1 MDRRL
6 ASVFAGLIASVV
18 GGVLFVVAV
27 SENRDVSAY
36 LAIALTLVG
45 AVSGLIAGVFSRRR
59 TAISIALVGFVPV
72 MLMALLIWR
81 LATDSS

>member
-1 MDRRL
+1 MDRRS
-6 ASVFAGLIASVV
+6 ASIFAGLIASVI

-45 AVSGLIAGVFSRRR
+45 AVWAVMAGVLSRRR
-59 TAISIALVGFVPV
+59 TALGIALFSFVPV
-72 MLMALLIWR
+72 MLVAWSIWR

>member
-6 ASVFAGLIASVV
+6 ASVLAGLIASVV
-18 GGVLFVVAV
+18 GGVLFVAAV
-27 SENRDVSAY
+27 SENRDVLAY

-45 AVSGLIAGVFSRRR
+45 AVSTMIAGVLSRRR
-59 TAISIALVGFVPV
+59 TAISIALFGFVPV
-72 MLMALLIWR
+72 ILVALLIWT

>member
-6 ASVFAGLIASVV
+6 AAVFAGLIASVV
-18 GGVLFVVAV
+18 GGVLFVVAA

-45 AVSGLIAGVFSRRR
+45 AVSAVIAGVLSRRR
-59 TAISIALVGFVPV
+59 TALSIALFGLVPV
-72 MLMALLIWR
+72 MLVAWLIWR
-81 LATDSS
+81 FATDSS

>member
-6 ASVFAGLIASVV
+6 ASVFAGLITSAV
-18 GGVLFVVAV
+18 GGVLFVVTV
-27 SENRDVSAY
+27 LENRDVSAY

-45 AVSGLIAGVFSRRR
+45 AVSALIAGVLSRTR

-72 MLMALLIWR
+72 MLVALVIWR